1 MIDKVDGLK
10 VHLVSLINHVNYPL
24 LFIPMFK
31 IILIALLLVII
42 ASLFSALYFL
52 LKDPGSSTRVVKMLA
67 VRVGLSLFV
76 MGLLF
81 IGSWLGWVQ
90 PHGFGG

>member
-1 MIDKVDGLK
+1 
-10 VHLVSLINHVNYPL
+10 
-24 LFIPMFK
+24 MFK
-31 IILIALLLVII
+31 IILVALLLFII

-52 LKDPGSSTRVVKMLA
+52 LKDPGESTRVVKMLA

-81 IGSWLGWVQ
+81 VGSMLGWVQ

>member
-1 MIDKVDGLK
+1 MDNDPAEHFTLYTLHFRHRRLLEAPIVFKVI
-10 VHLVSLINHVNYPL
+10 LV
-24 LFIPMFK
+24 
-31 IILIALLLVII
+31 ALLLVII
-42 ASLFSALYFL
+42 ASLFSALYVL
-52 LKDPGSSTRVVKMLA
+52 LRDPDSSTRVVKMLA

-81 IGSWLGWVQ
+81 LGSLLGWVQ

>member
-1 MIDKVDGLK
+1 
-10 VHLVSLINHVNYPL
+10 
-24 LFIPMFK
+24 MFK
-31 IILIALLLVII
+31 IILVALLLFII
-42 ASLFSALYFL
+42 VSLFSALYFL
-52 LKDPGSSTRVVKMLA
+52 LKDPGGSTRVVKMLA

-81 IGSWLGWVQ
+81 VGSMLGWVQ